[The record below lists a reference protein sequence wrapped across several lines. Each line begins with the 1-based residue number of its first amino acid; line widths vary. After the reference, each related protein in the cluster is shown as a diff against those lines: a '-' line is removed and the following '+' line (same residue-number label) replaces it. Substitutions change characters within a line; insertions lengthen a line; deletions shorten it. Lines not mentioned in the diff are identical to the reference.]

1 MSHTTVSVTPF
12 SSAVGA
18 VISGVDL
25 SRPIAAPAFAVI
37 RQAFHDHGV
46 IFFRDQILTPEQH
59 IAFARQWAPID
70 INRFFKAVP
79 GYPEIAEVRKEPE
92 QTTNI
97 GGGWHTDHSYDAVPA
112 MGSILLARE
121 TPPSGGDTLFANMG
135 RAYDAL
141 SEGIKRTLEGLH
153 AVHGSAHIFG
163 DKGHHAKKNDNAGR
177 IGNEAAATQEVV
189 HPVVIRHPDT
199 GRKTL
204 YVNPAFTLRFEGWT
218 TQESEGL
225 LQTLYRHAMKP
236 EFSCRFSWAPGSIA
250 FWDNRATWHYALNDY
265 QGQRRLMH
273 RITVQGSPIPS
284 TAHGLATRQSAAH

>member
-1 MSHTTVSVTPF
+1 MALSLLLHLGFV
-12 SSAVGA
+12 
-18 VISGVDL
+18 SGVQQ
-25 SRPIAAPAFAVI
+25 RAA
-37 RQAFHDHGV
+37 Q
-46 IFFRDQILTPEQH
+46 
-59 IAFARQWAPID
+59 
-70 INRFFKAVP
+70 
-79 GYPEIAEVRKEPE
+79 
-92 QTTNI
+92 
-97 GGGWHTDHSYDAVPA
+97 
-112 MGSILLARE
+112 
-121 TPPSGGDTLFANMG
+121 G

-141 SEGIKRTLEGLH
+141 SEGMKRTLEGLH

-177 IGNEAAATQEVV
+177 IGNEVAATQEVV

-284 TAHGLATRQSAAH
+284 TAHVLATRQSAAH